1 MAYTTTQRDA
11 LQAALASGALTVR
24 YGDVSTTYR
33 SVSELREALK
43 VVETA
48 LAKAAGNTPLRQ
60 VRVSTDR
67 GY

>member
-11 LQAALASGALTVR
+11 LQAALASGVLTVR
-24 YGDVSTTYR
+24 YDDVTTTYR
-33 SVSELREALK
+33 SVPELREALK

-60 VRVSTDR
+60 VRVRTSR
-67 GY
+67 GL